1 MPAAASDSTGMRKNE
16 LLSLVGLLR
25 KLDARIDYPRY
36 CAFIASIPDATL
48 GNRLRT
54 AEMLQQFAPDG
65 MPAADSLLAL
75 ASRTMMGSLYWRD
88 KTPREPTPRRFAQP
102 DMSDVEN
109 TLTAY
114 RILRAAG
121 NRKAELEKIRNYFFE
136 QRKSGSWRNT
146 YESSR
151 IVETIM
157 PDMLEKDGGTFREAS
172 LTIDGQRFGKFPL
185 TRTYEPGKE
194 ITVRKE
200 GSMPVFF
207 TAYQQA
213 WNDKPE
219 LRPRASRF
227 RPGSA
232 RTASP

>member
-1 MPAAASDSTGMRKNE
+1 
-16 LLSLVGLLR
+16 
-25 KLDARIDYPRY
+25 
-36 CAFIASIPDATL
+36 
-48 GNRLRT
+48 
-54 AEMLQQFAPDG
+54 
-65 MPAADSLLAL
+65 
-75 ASRTMMGSLYWRD
+75 
-88 KTPREPTPRRFAQP
+88 
-102 DMSDVEN
+102 
-109 TLTAY
+109 
-114 RILRAAG
+114 G

-219 LRPRASRF
+219 PAAEGFSVSTRF
-227 RPGSA
+227 RKDGKPVTTLHAGE
-232 RTASP
+232 RV

>member
-1 MPAAASDSTGMRKNE
+1 M
-16 LLSLVGLLR
+16 
-25 KLDARIDYPRY
+25 
-36 CAFIASIPDATL
+36 
-48 GNRLRT
+48 
-54 AEMLQQFAPDG
+54 
-65 MPAADSLLAL
+65 
-75 ASRTMMGSLYWRD
+75 
-88 KTPREPTPRRFAQP
+88 
-102 DMSDVEN
+102 
-109 TLTAY
+109 
-114 RILRAAG
+114 
-121 NRKAELEKIRNYFFE
+121 EKIRNYFFE

-200 GSMPVFF
+200 GSMPDSSQP
-207 TAYQQA
+207 T
-213 WNDKPE
+213 NKPGTTNRS
-219 LRPRASRF
+219 LRPKASRF